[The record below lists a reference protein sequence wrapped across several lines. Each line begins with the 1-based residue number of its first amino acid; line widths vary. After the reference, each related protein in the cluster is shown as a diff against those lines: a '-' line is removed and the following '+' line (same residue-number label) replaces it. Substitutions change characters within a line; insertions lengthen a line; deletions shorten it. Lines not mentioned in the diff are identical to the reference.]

1 MHNEKDHTKGL
12 ILRCGLFFMDFSLLS
27 TGRAKQK
34 TTRYAGGDKKVIQ
47 YKHLSATIRLFKS
60 LW

>member
-47 YKHLSATIRLFKS
+47 
-60 LW
+60 